1 MSVTPVFDNSE
12 DSPPRRMLGGD
23 GPGCARA
30 TDAHM
35 SPKQG
40 PVHARGSSIR
50 PQCARGR
57 TSGRRLIAARSR
69 HRRAPTKSCR
79 YRRDRRNRP
88 STFALRTVMSGF
100 AHESTHNISV
110 EWYTPPEI
118 FTALGL
124 AFDLDPCSP
133 GPGKSFV
140 PARRHYT
147 VADDGLDGAY
157 RNSPVMLV
165 ESPHPGRVS
174 L

>member
-1 MSVTPVFDNSE
+1 
-12 DSPPRRMLGGD
+12 
-23 GPGCARA
+23 
-30 TDAHM
+30 
-35 SPKQG
+35 
-40 PVHARGSSIR
+40 
-50 PQCARGR
+50 
-57 TSGRRLIAARSR
+57 
-69 HRRAPTKSCR
+69 
-79 YRRDRRNRP
+79 
-88 STFALRTVMSGF
+88 MSGF

-147 VADDGLDGAY
+147 VADDGLAVA
-157 RNSPVMLV
+157 RSASFLAWW
-165 ESPHPGRVS
+165 SRS

>member
-1 MSVTPVFDNSE
+1 
-12 DSPPRRMLGGD
+12 
-23 GPGCARA
+23 
-30 TDAHM
+30 
-35 SPKQG
+35 
-40 PVHARGSSIR
+40 
-50 PQCARGR
+50 
-57 TSGRRLIAARSR
+57 
-69 HRRAPTKSCR
+69 
-79 YRRDRRNRP
+79 
-88 STFALRTVMSGF
+88 MSGF